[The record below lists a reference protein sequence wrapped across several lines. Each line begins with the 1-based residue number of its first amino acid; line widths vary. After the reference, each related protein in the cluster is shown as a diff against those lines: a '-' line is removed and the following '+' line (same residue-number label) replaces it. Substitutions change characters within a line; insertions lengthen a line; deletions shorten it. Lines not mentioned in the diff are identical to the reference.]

1 MFILAYGT
9 NTKNTTRLH
18 PSPLH
23 VFLQEQLQEQGGG
36 EQEVGVGQ
44 AEEAEQGQG
53 GGAAGGEQEVG
64 VGQAEEAEQGQGG
77 GARRR
82 ALASWTG
89 RLKKK
94 RGFLDT
100 FKIIGGPGTYHKDC
114 SLLRH
119 HHPCRPRLPL
129 PLLRH
134 HRPRHPLPLPPL
146 LRHH

>member
-23 VFLQEQLQEQGGG
+23 VFLQEQLQEQG
-36 EQEVGVGQ
+36 
-44 AEEAEQGQG
+44 
-53 GGAAGGEQEVG
+53 GGEQEVG